1 MAIVIG
7 TGSFLL
13 FFSLA
18 VNVVALMVPYWYST
32 GGSKNYGLWG
42 TCTCDWYYKSA
53 DDAFKDT
60 RRADWF
66 KASQW
71 LYAAGVALMGMALFM
86 LFIVACCS
94 EKVYAKAMTAAGAL
108 MLIAAVLVAVSIV
121 VFGVKG
127 HDDLGLNIDGRNR
140 FDWGMWM
147 GVAGFGIALC
157 TAIVFLI
164 QGSRI

>member
-1 MAIVIG
+1 MPFIHTHTHIYIYICIL
-7 TGSFLL
+7 S
-13 FFSLA
+13 S
-18 VNVVALMVPYWYST
+18 VP
-32 GGSKNYGLWG
+32 
-42 TCTCDWYYKSA
+42 
-53 DDAFKDT
+53 
-60 RRADWF
+60 
-66 KASQW
+66 
-71 LYAAGVALMGMALFM
+71 
-86 LFIVACCS
+86 
-94 EKVYAKAMTAAGAL
+94 
-108 MLIAAVLVAVSIV
+108 AVLVAVSIV